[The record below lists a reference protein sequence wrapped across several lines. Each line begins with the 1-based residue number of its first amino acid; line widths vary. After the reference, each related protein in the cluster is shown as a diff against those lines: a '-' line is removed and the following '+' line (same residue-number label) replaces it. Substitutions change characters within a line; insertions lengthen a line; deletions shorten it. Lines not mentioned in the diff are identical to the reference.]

1 MKPLY
6 IYASRLRAFWV
17 LLPMSIVLTLS
28 VRYNQSVSG
37 LLKLYPLIV
46 FTAGAIAFTFVFLF
60 RFISISY
67 SEIRYIGRFT
77 SRDAVKINEGKSLVI
92 EILEKHRVSIRVY
105 GNEGYNPE
113 IKWLT
118 DGDKD
123 VCIFRGRVFGA
134 EEIAARILSYFDISG
149 EDIERIICEE
159 ESFTGTYENVSVSS
173 ETVDSHLKITVH
185 FDKTV

>member
-17 LLPMSIVLTLS
+17 LLPMSVVLTLS
-28 VRYNQSVSG
+28 VRYNQSVTG
-37 LLKLYPLIV
+37 LLKLYPLIIFMV
-46 FTAGAIAFTFVFLF
+46 GAIVFTFVFLF

-67 SEIRYIGRFT
+67 SEVKYIGRFT

-105 GNEGYNPE
+105 GNEGYNPD
-113 IKWLT
+113 IKWLS
-118 DGDKD
+118 DGEKD
-123 VCIFRGRVFGA
+123 VCIFRGKVYGA
-134 EEIAARILSYFDISG
+134 EMIAARILAYFDVSKDDIDTIITA
-149 EDIERIICEE
+149 EDRFR
-159 ESFTGTYENVSVSS
+159 STYENVSVSS
-173 ETVDSHLKITVH
+173 DTVDDHLRITIH